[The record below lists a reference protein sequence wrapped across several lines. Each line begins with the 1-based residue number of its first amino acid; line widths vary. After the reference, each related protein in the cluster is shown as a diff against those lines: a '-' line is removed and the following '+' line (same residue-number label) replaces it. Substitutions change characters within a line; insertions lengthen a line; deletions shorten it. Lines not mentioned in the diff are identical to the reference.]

1 VSWNLVRRFAAL
13 RNRFLAAVA
22 LISSRKPRR
31 EDGDVARGMERALR
45 GAMNYRPL
53 RMTFAITLPALTL
66 LALPSL
72 ARAADVDDDDDVDVR
87 TRDTLPEVSS
97 ASPSGRFGLKG
108 QKAVSSDAGLSIS
121 NISVSGADGS
131 ATTLVLR
138 PAIDWFISDSLSIGG
153 FVGVEYAKAPG
164 GSSSAVSVGPRVGY
178 NLPVGARVSVW
189 PKAGLAIARTNQSDE
204 GATLPNG
211 VVLGDEDDSNTS
223 LQLNLFVP
231 VMFHPVQHFFLGLGP
246 ALDQDLSGDSK
257 ATTVAVRLTLGGWI

>member
-1 VSWNLVRRFAAL
+1 
-13 RNRFLAAVA
+13 
-22 LISSRKPRR
+22 
-31 EDGDVARGMERALR
+31 MH
-45 GAMNYRPL
+45 YRPL
-53 RMTFAITLPALTL
+53 RLTFAITLPALAL

-72 ARAADVDDDDDVDVR
+72 ARAADVDLDDDDVDVR
-87 TRDTLPEVSS
+87 TRRDTLPDVSA

-178 NLPVGARVSVW
+178 NLPVAARVSVW
-189 PKAGLAIARTNQSDE
+189 PKAGLAIARTTQNDE

>member
-1 VSWNLVRRFAAL
+1 MHHRIPRIHMIAL
-13 RNRFLAAVA
+13 PVL
-22 LISSRKPRR
+22 
-31 EDGDVARGMERALR
+31 G
-45 GAMNYRPL
+45 
-53 RMTFAITLPALTL
+53 L

-72 ARAADVDDDDDVDVR
+72 AHAQDEDDDVEVR
-87 TRDTLPEVSS
+87 TRRDTLPDVSAS
-97 ASPSGRFGLKG
+97 SPSGRFGLEG

-138 PAIDWFISDSLSIGG
+138 PAIDWFISDSVSLGG
-153 FVGVEYAKAPG
+153 FVGVEYATAPG
-164 GSSSAVSVGPRVGY
+164 GSSSSVSVGPRVGY
-178 NLPVGARVSVW
+178 NVPLAARVSLW
-189 PKAGLAIARTNQSDE
+189 PKAGVALARTNQTDD

-246 ALDQDLSGDSK
+246 ALDQDLTGDSK
-257 ATTVAVRLTLGGWI
+257 ATALAVRLTLGGWI

>member
-1 VSWNLVRRFAAL
+1 MARSAARRATGDFAAHA
-13 RNRFLAAVA
+13 RPSRWRLAGRTEK
-22 LISSRKPRR
+22 SH
-31 EDGDVARGMERALR
+31 RGTKRALR
-45 GAMNYRPL
+45 GVMHYRPL
-53 RMTFAITLPALTL
+53 QITSVITLPLLSL
-66 LALPSL
+66 LALPAL
-72 ARAADVDDDDDVDVR
+72 ARAQDDDDDDVR
-87 TRDTLPEVSS
+87 TRDTLPDVSAS
-97 ASPSGRFGLKG
+97 SPSGRFGLKD

-138 PAIDWFISDSLSIGG
+138 PAIDWFLMDSLSIGG

-164 GSSSAVSVGPRVGY
+164 GSSSAVSIGPRVGY
-178 NLPVGARVSVW
+178 NLPIGARLSVW
-189 PKAGLAIARTNQSDE
+189 PKVGVAVARTSQTED

-211 VVLGDEDDSNTS
+211 LEVADEDDSNTS
-223 LQLNLFVP
+223 FQLNLFVP

>member
-1 VSWNLVRRFAAL
+1 
-13 RNRFLAAVA
+13 
-22 LISSRKPRR
+22 
-31 EDGDVARGMERALR
+31 
-45 GAMNYRPL
+45 MNYRIP
-53 RMTFAITLPALTL
+53 RVSPIITLPVLTL

-72 ARAADVDDDDDVDVR
+72 ARAADEDDDVDVR
-87 TRDTLPEVSS
+87 TRRDTLPDVSAS
-97 ASPSGRFGLKG
+97 SPSGRFGLEG

-121 NISVSGADGS
+121 NISVNGADGS

-138 PAIDWFISDSLSIGG
+138 PAIDWFISDSLSLGG
-153 FVGVEYAKAPG
+153 FVGVEYATAPG

-178 NLPVGARVSVW
+178 NVPLAARVSLW
-189 PKAGLAIARTNQSDE
+189 PKAGVAIARTSQTDD

-246 ALDQDLSGDSK
+246 ALDQDLTGDSK